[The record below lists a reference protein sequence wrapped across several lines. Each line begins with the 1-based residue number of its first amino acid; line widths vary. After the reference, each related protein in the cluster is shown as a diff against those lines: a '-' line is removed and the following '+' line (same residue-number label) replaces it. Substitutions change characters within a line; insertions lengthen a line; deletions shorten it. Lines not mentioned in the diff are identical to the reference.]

1 MVEKY
6 KNITIRMN
14 TEYNKMIDIIAATE
28 GKYKFEIIEEAIKQY
43 LENLGKL
50 KK

>member
-1 MVEKY
+1 
-6 KNITIRMN
+6 MN
-14 TEYNKMIDIIAATE
+14 TEYNRMIDIIAATE